1 VVEPELYVAGNRIVF
16 HKYRVNCKVPELPR
30 EPMKPRELMETLYW
44 KFRLKLAKYR
54 VEPYGIL
61 CDDEQQLAEVEA
73 TLKELG
79 IPYTVDDISP
89 TPEQLAKAK
98 EIDGKVGNRS
108 EALKYIMGENHSS
121 GTSP

>member
-1 VVEPELYVAGNRIVF
+1 MDIELYVVGNRIVF
-16 HKYRVNCKVPELPR
+16 HKYRVNCKVPEPPR
-30 EPMKPRELMETLYW
+30 EPMKPHELRETLYW
-44 KFRLKLAKYR
+44 KFRQKLAKYR

-73 TLKELG
+73 ILKELG

-89 TPEQLAKAK
+89 TPELLAKAR